1 MKIAVAC
8 DGLRV
13 SSHAARCDSFMCYTV
28 EKGIIV
34 DCRNLPNMGISSHE
48 GAQLIIGLGFD
59 AIISGGIDMD
69 MANELCSSGVEVVAG
84 VDGTAREV
92 AEAYIN
98 HTLMG
103 AVALCNIHEEG
114 ADEAE
119 EADIDAAFN
128 RIAEKME
135 ATV

>member
-1 MKIAVAC
+1 
-8 DGLRV
+8 
-13 SSHAARCDSFMCYTV
+13 MCYTV
-28 EKGIIV
+28 ERGIIV

-59 AIISGGIDMD
+59 TIISGGIDMD
-69 MANELCSSGVEVVAG
+69 MANELCGAGVEVVAG

-103 AVALCNIHEEG
+103 AVAMCNVH
-114 ADEAE
+114 DETE
-119 EADIDAAFN
+119 DEADIDAAFN
-128 RIAEKME
+128 RIAERME
-135 ATV
+135 ATA